1 MEHLS
6 FINSDIF
13 AWVILPLLIV
23 IARICDVSLDTLRMI
38 FISKGLK
45 NLAPLL
51 GFFEVIIWLLAIGQI
66 MQHLDNI
73 VCYLAY
79 GCGFALGNYLGMY
92 LDEKLLIGDVII
104 RVITRSDASELISE
118 LRTQN
123 FGLTVVDAEGSQQKV
138 KLIFSVIKRENIQ
151 HFVSVINQYNPRA
164 FYTIEDVKSVNE
176 GVFKRPRKR
185 IINTLGFMG
194 NKGK

>member
-1 MEHLS
+1 MATPD
-6 FINSDIF
+6 FITSDIF
-13 AWVILPLLIV
+13 AWVILPVLIV
-23 IARICDVSLDTLRMI
+23 FARICDVSLDTLRMI
-38 FISKGLK
+38 FISKGFK
-45 NLAPLL
+45 SLAPLL

-73 VCYLAY
+73 VCYIAY
-79 GCGFALGNYLGMY
+79 GLGFALGNYLGMY
-92 LDEKLLIGDVII
+92 LDEKLLIGNVII
-104 RVITRSDASELISE
+104 RVIAGSDSTALISE
-118 LRTQN
+118 LKSQN
-123 FGLTVVDAEGSQQKV
+123 FGLTVVDAEGAQQKV

-151 HFVSVINQYNPRA
+151 HFVSVINLYNPHS

-185 IINTLGFMG
+185 IINSLGFMG

>member
-1 MEHLS
+1 MEHLG
-6 FINSDIF
+6 FMHSDIF
-13 AWVILPLLIV
+13 TWVLLPLLIV
-23 IARICDVSLDTLRMI
+23 MARICDVSLDTLRMI

-51 GFFEVIIWLLAIGQI
+51 GFFEVIIWLLAISQI
-66 MQHLDNI
+66 MQHLDNF
-73 VCYLAY
+73 VCYIAY

-104 RVITRSDASELISE
+104 RVITRSESLELISE
-118 LRTQN
+118 LRSQN
-123 FGLTVVDAEGSQQKV
+123 FGLTVVDAEGAQHKV
-138 KLIFSVIKRENIQ
+138 KIIFSVIKRENIQ
-151 HFVSVINQYNPRA
+151 HFVSIIKQFNPHA

-176 GVFKRPRKR
+176 GIFKRPRKR

>member
-1 MEHLS
+1 ML
-6 FINSDIF
+6 NSAFFNSEVFTWVVLPVLIF
-13 AWVILPLLIV
+13 L
-23 IARICDVSLDTLRMI
+23 ARICDVSLDTLRMI

>member
-1 MEHLS
+1 MEHFQ
-6 FINSDIF
+6 FINSDVF

-23 IARICDVSLDTLRMI
+23 LARICDVSLDTLRMI

-45 NLAPLL
+45 NMAPLL

-104 RVITRSDASELISE
+104 RVITGSDAIDLIGELKS
-118 LRTQN
+118 QN

-138 KLIFSVIKRENIQ
+138 KLIFSVIKRENIE

-185 IINTLGFMG
+185 IINSLGFMN